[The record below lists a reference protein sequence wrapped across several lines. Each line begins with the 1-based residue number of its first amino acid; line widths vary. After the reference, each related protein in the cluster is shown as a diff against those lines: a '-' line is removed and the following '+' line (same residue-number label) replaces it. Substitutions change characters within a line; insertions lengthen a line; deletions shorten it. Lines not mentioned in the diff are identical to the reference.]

1 MNTRRKQQIER
12 SAKDPLTIE
21 KVRTEKHIRYLLC
34 QLIINIER
42 RKAIN
47 KFSPKPA
54 DNLAVTLLPSFV
66 CIVRVKNKVKANA
79 DKHSGN

>member
-21 KVRTEKHIRYLLC
+21 KVRTEKAHKVFALC

-42 RKAIN
+42 LVKQLISSALSRRQ
-47 KFSPKPA
+47 FSRDTFA
-54 DNLAVTLLPSFV
+54 FFRLHRT
-66 CIVRVKNKVKANA
+66 
-79 DKHSGN
+79 

>member
-21 KVRTEKHIRYLLC
+21 KVRTEKAYKVFALC

-42 RKAIN
+42 LVKQLISSAL
-47 KFSPKPA
+47 SPP
-54 DNLAVTLLPSFV
+54 T
-66 CIVRVKNKVKANA
+66 I
-79 DKHSGN
+79 